1 MELEELVK
9 KQKEFFEQGK
19 TLSYK
24 TRKNYLIKLRN
35 AIHKFEPKLYQA
47 IYKDLGKSQTEA
59 FMCEI
64 GLALSDLSYQIK
76 NLKKNMKKKRK
87 KTPLAQFK
95 GKSYIEPSP
104 YGNTLIISPWNY
116 PILLAV
122 EPFVAAIAAGNTVLL
137 KPSEYSMET
146 SRVLKELIAEVFPE
160 EYATVVLGDANIAS
174 QVLEYEF
181 DYIFFTGGT
190 EIGKKVYT
198 AASKFLT
205 PVTLELGGKSPVI
218 VDDSAKINLAAK
230 RIVFG
235 KFLNA
240 GQTCVAPDYILV
252 HESKKE
258 ELIHALTHWI
268 NKLYPNSLENSSYVK
283 MINERHFNRVK
294 RYIEASNK
302 VIYGGNSSLDT
313 LKIEPTLVEATLDQ
327 SVMQEEIFGP
337 VLPILTYKTNEDL
350 LAIIRKHPNPL
361 ALYVFSTRKKNINW
375 ITSHIQFGGGCVND
389 TIIHLATN
397 ELPFGGVR
405 QSGIGSYHG
414 KKSFETFTH
423 YKSILSKANWI
434 DLPIR
439 YTPYTKKKTKL
450 IHFFMK

>member
-1 MELEELVK
+1 MEIEELLM

-24 TRKNYLIKLRN
+24 TRKNYLIQLKN
-35 AIHKFEPKLYQA
+35 KINQYKPKLYQA
-47 IYKDLGKSQTEA
+47 IYKDLNKSETEA

-64 GLALSDLSYQIK
+64 GLVLSDLNYQIK
-76 NLKKNMKKKRK
+76 HLKKNMKKKHK

-116 PILLAV
+116 PILLSL
-122 EPFVAAIAAGNTVLL
+122 EPFVGAIAAGNTVIL
-137 KPSEYSMET
+137 KPSEYSLET
-146 SRVLKELIAEVFPE
+146 SDVLKELISEVFPE
-160 EYATVVLGDANIAS
+160 EYATVVLGDAIVAS
-174 QVLEYEF
+174 KLLDNEF

-190 EIGKKVYT
+190 KIGKKVAL
-198 AASKFLT
+198 AASKYLT
-205 PVTLELGGKSPVI
+205 PMTLELGGKSPVI
-218 VDDSAKINLAAK
+218 VDDTAKINLAAK

-240 GQTCVAPDYILV
+240 GQTCVAPDYVLV
-252 HESKKE
+252 CESKKE
-258 ELIHALTHWI
+258 ELVQALTSWI
-268 NKLYPNSLENSSYVK
+268 KKFYPNSLENSSYVK
-283 MINERHFNRVK
+283 MINERHFNRVMN
-294 RYIEASNK
+294 YINTSK
-302 VIYGGNSSLDT
+302 VIYGGNSSKDI
-313 LKIEPTLVEATLDQ
+313 LKIEPTLLD
-327 SVMQEEIFGP
+327 SSLDELVMQEEIFGP
-337 VLPILTYKTNEDL
+337 ALPILTYKTNDEL
-350 LAIIRKHPNPL
+350 LNTICKHPNPL
-361 ALYVFSTRKKNINW
+361 ALYIFSTKKKNINW
-375 ITSHIQFGGGCVND
+375 IISHVQFGGGCVND

-414 KKSFETFTH
+414 KKTFETFSH

-439 YTPYTKKKTKL
+439 YTPYTKKKRKL
-450 IHFFMK
+450 IQFFIK